1 MNQTQRQQFDR
12 LLEDVIEH
20 LPEHLRRLLEES
32 PVIADDRPGAA
43 LLRDLEMDEDEYG
56 EVCGL
61 YSGTPLTDRSVSQA
75 MDHPETIHLFRE
87 PIVRA
92 AGGWR
97 AGESAVREEIRITL
111 LHEIGH
117 HFGLDEDDLDDLGYG

>member
-1 MNQTQRQQFDR
+1 MNESQRQRFDR

-20 LPEHLRRLLEES
+20 LPVHLHRLLEES
-32 PVIADDRPGAA
+32 PVIAEDYPSEAT
-43 LLRDLEMDEDEYG
+43 LRELELDEDEYG
-56 EVCGL
+56 DICGL
-61 YSGTPLTDRSVSQA
+61 YSGTPLTDRSVSHA
-75 MDHPETIHLFRE
+75 EFPETIHLFRE

-97 AGESAVREEIRITL
+97 AGEAALREEIRITL